1 MNRFVLAAASAA
13 FLLAG
18 CAASSVSLQENLQ
31 IACRAYAA
39 SLTSLAGFRAA
50 GRLSEQQVA
59 TVEQWRPTLNEAC
72 SGNVENTDDLIGLV
86 EAGVISMIFIETE
99 VRHES

>member
-1 MNRFVLAAASAA
+1 MRNVILAAVSAA

-18 CAASSVSLQENLQ
+18 CASSVSVQENLQ

-50 GRLSEQQVA
+50 GRLTDEQIA
-59 TVEQWRPTLNEAC
+59 AVEQWRPTLNDAC
-72 SGNVENTDDLIGLV
+72 SGRIDNTDDLLSLV
-86 EAGVISMIFIETE
+86 ETGVVSMIFIETE
-99 VRHES
+99 VRNES

>member
-1 MNRFVLAAASAA
+1 MNKCILAAASAA

-18 CAASSVSLQENLQ
+18 CASSVSLQENLQ
-31 IACRAYAA
+31 ISCRAYAA

-99 VRHES
+99 VRNES

>member
-1 MNRFVLAAASAA
+1 MYKLFLAAVSAA

-18 CAASSVSLQENLQ
+18 CASGISLQENLQ

-39 SLTSLAGFRAA
+39 SLTSLAGFRAT
-50 GRLSEQQVA
+50 GRLSDQQVA
-59 TVEQWRPTLNEAC
+59 TVEAWRPTLNEAC
-72 SGNVENTDDLIGLV
+72 NGDVENREDLIGLV

-99 VRHES
+99 VRNES

>member
-1 MNRFVLAAASAA
+1 MYKLFLATVSAA

-18 CAASSVSLQENLQ
+18 CASSSPIQENLQ

-50 GRLSEQQVA
+50 GRLNEEQVA
-59 TVEQWRPTLNEAC
+59 TVERWRPTLNEAC
-72 SGNVENTDDLIGLV
+72 SGEVENTNDLIALV

-99 VRHES
+99 VRNES

>member
-1 MNRFVLAAASAA
+1 MNKFVLAAASAA

-18 CAASSVSLQENLQ
+18 CASSVSLQENLQ

-59 TVEQWRPTLNEAC
+59 EVEQWRPTLNEAC
-72 SGNVENTDDLIGLV
+72 SGDVENTDDLIGLV

-99 VRHES
+99 VRNES